1 MSPMA
6 DADSRAGDLLLT
18 PAQMESDLEQLVAVL
33 GRAWAYAQD
42 KREHFGVDL
51 GSLLEE
57 HRALIEGTRPRRQF
71 LHIVALLV
79 AALRDGHAWATIPG
93 VPLFPRRRLPFQ
105 LVDTVD
111 GLIVERVAPAAAPRP
126 AVGDRLLAAGG
137 RAIEDLVAEASL
149 RAPASTDGMRR
160 RAAIAS
166 LHFTE
171 ASRFEATFEP
181 PAGPP
186 YDVAPDTLASGDWA
200 EPERPW
206 IEWRRLEPTVGYVR
220 IRSFAAANQREF
232 LAARPGRRER
242 MVAAQRS
249 EIARAFAEL
258 DSTDALILD
267 LRGNCGGTDWL
278 GETVAKHLL
287 APGSTYFRLETHASP
302 DLAALPDFSGPGLAG
317 WLRAIPAIAL
327 AVWRGLFPSAGGDV
341 RPDLPGAPYAP
352 PRDPAVRSYA
362 GRPVVIVDA
371 GCFSATDNLLAC
383 LADQHPRIRF
393 VGRPTG
399 GGTGAPRTI
408 VTLRHSRIEVTFC
421 VMRVYRPRGDLIE
434 GRGTKPHVTVAWS
447 RRDVL
452 EGRDPD
458 LEAALR
464 EARAD
469 PVA

>member
-1 MSPMA
+1 MA
-6 DADSRAGDLLLT
+6 DADSRGGDLLLT

-42 KREHFGVDL
+42 KRKHFGVDL
-51 GSLLEE
+51 GSLLGE
-57 HRALIEGTRPRRQF
+57 HRALIEGTKSKRQF
-71 LHIVALLV
+71 LDIVARLV
-79 AALRDGHAWATIPG
+79 AALRDGHAWATITD
-93 VPLFPRRRLPFQ
+93 VPLFPRRRWPFQ
-105 LVDTVD
+105 LVETVE

-126 AVGDRLLAAGG
+126 AVGDRLLAVGG
-137 RAIEDLVAEASL
+137 RAIEDLVTEASL
-149 RAPASTDGMRR
+149 RTPASTDGMRR
-160 RAAIAS
+160 RAAITS

-171 ASRFEATFEP
+171 VSRFEATFEP

-186 YDVAPDTLASGDWA
+186 YDVTPDTLVSGDWPN
-200 EPERPW
+200 PERPW

-220 IRSFAAANQREF
+220 IRSFVAANLREF
-232 LAARPGRRER
+232 MAARPGRHER
-242 MVAAQRS
+242 LLAAQRS

-267 LRGNCGGTDWL
+267 LRGNDGGTDAL

-287 APGSTYFRLETHASP
+287 GPGFTYFRLETHASP
-302 DLAALPDFSGPGLAG
+302 DLAALPEFAGPGLVG
-317 WLRAIPAIAL
+317 WLRAIPAIAF
-327 AVWRGLFPSAGGDV
+327 AIWRGLSSSAGRDA
-341 RPDLPGAPYAP
+341 RPDLPDAMYRP
-352 PRDPAVRSYA
+352 PRDPAVRPYA
-362 GRPVVIVDA
+362 GKPVVIVDT
-371 GCFSATDNLLAC
+371 GCFSTTDNLVAC

-399 GGTGAPRTI
+399 GGTGAPRTL
-408 VTLRHSRIEVTFC
+408 VTLRHSGIEVTFC
-421 VMRVYRPRGDLIE
+421 VMRVYRPRDELIE

-458 LEAALR
+458 LAAALR

-469 PVA
+469 PAA